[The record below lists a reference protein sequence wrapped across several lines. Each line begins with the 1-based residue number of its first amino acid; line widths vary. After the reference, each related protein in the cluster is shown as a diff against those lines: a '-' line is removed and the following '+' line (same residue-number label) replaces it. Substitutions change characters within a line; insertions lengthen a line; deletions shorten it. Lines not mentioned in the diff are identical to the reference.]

1 MKSGGLRKDEINK
14 RSRENSPLLTIIT
27 VVRNGEQ
34 IIEETIE
41 SVLQQEYNNIEYI
54 IIDGGSTDNTV
65 EKIKKYK
72 NSIDLWISEP
82 DKGIYDAMN
91 KGISLATGQFVNFM
105 NAGDKFYNSNVC
117 NLVVSN
123 LLSKD
128 CDVIYGD
135 FIAIN
140 KNNSILIK
148 AKDISKIYHGSLF
161 SHQSC
166 FVKSNVLKDNL
177 FDLKY
182 RIASDYNQFLT
193 LFLKNKSFYYLPI
206 PFSIMLIDG
215 VSYSNMKTY
224 IEQIKILYSHKPFSL
239 YILNYIPLILIAFVR
254 KIMGAQSTTFF
265 RKLKWQIL
273 NQYSNK

>member
-1 MKSGGLRKDEINK
+1 MAGGLRNNGGNK
-14 RSRENSPLLTIIT
+14 YSTNNNPLLTIIT
-27 VVRNGEQ
+27 VVRNGEE

-41 SVLQQEYNNIEYI
+41 SVLKQEYNNIEYI
-54 IIDGGSTDNTV
+54 IIDGGSTDNTI
-65 EKIKKYK
+65 ERIKKYE

-91 KGISLATGQFVNFM
+91 KGISLATGEFINFM
-105 NAGDKFYNSNVC
+105 NAGDSFCNSNVC
-117 NLVVSN
+117 NLVVNN
-123 LLSKD
+123 LLTND

-166 FVKSNVLKDNL
+166 FVKSKVLKENL

-182 RIASDYNQFLT
+182 RIASDYNQFLI

-215 VSYSNMKTY
+215 VSYSNVKTY
-224 IEQIKILYSHKPFSL
+224 VEQIKILHSHKPFSL
-239 YILNYIPLILIAFVR
+239 CILNYVPLILIAYVR
-254 KIMGAQSTTFF
+254 KIMGAKFTAFF
-265 RKLKWQIL
+265 RKLKWQVL